1 MRHNNSSMHNSS
13 INMAV
18 VDLFG
23 NKPSFATSVNGYMR
37 AIERDFGLDVCNVD
51 FIGTYIDHV
60 VGSFVSNDGV
70 AVPSPTVFGGPVLDD
85 LFGSW
90 DWDDAG
96 TFDEET
102 ADDTAQQRN
111 RLPNEWGY
119 AFGDIYKAN
128 WYTKF
133 LAPDVR
139 ARTYRCSTRNRYG
152 PFRSHFRLPLWIV
165 DELTHK
171 FMDNDR
177 VTYTKRIQSYDTLF
191 LRTQLHILTALEV
204 LASNTPF
211 SRKLETSTNISTED
225 HRLFFHLFLEK
236 MFGVRGEYISVSC

>member
-23 NKPSFATSVNGYMR
+23 NKPSFATSINGYMR
-37 AIERDFGLDVCNVD
+37 AIGNVD

-128 WYTKF
+128 WYTQF

-139 ARTYRCSTRNRYG
+139 DRTY
-152 PFRSHFRLPLWIV
+152 PLWRV
-165 DELTHK
+165 DE
-171 FMDNDR
+171 
-177 VTYTKRIQSYDTLF
+177 
-191 LRTQLHILTALEV
+191 
-204 LASNTPF
+204 
-211 SRKLETSTNISTED
+211 
-225 HRLFFHLFLEK
+225 FHL
-236 MFGVRGEYISVSC
+236 